1 MPALDFTEIAV
12 PTAGSGR
19 DVFELFARDVLDLLG
34 FKVLEGPDRGADGG
48 RDLLVEELRTGVGGE
63 TRVRWVVS
71 CKHKAHSGG
80 SVNPNDESDIQD
92 RLNTHQCAAFLGFYS
107 TVPSAGL
114 TGKLSGAVGKFEHQI
129 FDPER
134 IERALLGSAD
144 GVRLAKRYFPRSVTA
159 WQATSKGPA
168 RIFAEIADIKCDY
181 CDKSLVAPELHG
193 IVSIWHPYDDTR
205 VNSDR
210 TEHIYFACKGV
221 CDDRLRAPLRAERMI
236 DGWEDIPDLAIPTV
250 YLRWVMS
257 LLNELQGGKTYS
269 DQAFD
274 KMKDLLLNL
283 FPLVCRHP
291 SDQDTERV
299 RALVM
304 RLTES
309 ERMEL
314 QRQSSARNGRADS
327 ARRARLVLLLADG
340 FTWAEIRAKLDCPD
354 SYISRWSKRFE
365 AERLSGL
372 FARHAG
378 RERYK
383 VTEKVE
389 ARVLAWTT
397 KRKPADGST
406 QWSSR
411 KLAAELG
418 GDISHMTVAR
428 IWARHGLK
436 PHWLEGYI
444 ASNDPDFE
452 AKAADIIGLYLNPP
466 QHAAVFCVDEKT
478 AIQALD
484 RKDPVLPLSPGRAER
499 HGFEYFR
506 HGTLSL
512 YAAFNTKTG
521 EVLGKTAERHT
532 SAEFVAF
539 LTDLVANH
547 PARKEIHV
555 IADNLSAHK
564 TKRVDEFLAEHN
576 NVHLH
581 FTPTYS
587 SWLNQVELWFAK
599 IERDVI
605 ARGVFTSVPDLK
617 RKLMRYIRQYNKNAK
632 PVKWKYFD
640 PSRRITPDSIVT
652 VH

>member
-1 MPALDFTEIAV
+1 
-12 PTAGSGR
+12 
-19 DVFELFARDVLDLLG
+19 
-34 FKVLEGPDRGADGG
+34 
-48 RDLLVEELRTGVGGE
+48 
-63 TRVRWVVS
+63 
-71 CKHKAHSGG
+71 
-80 SVNPNDESDIQD
+80 
-92 RLNTHQCAAFLGFYS
+92 
-107 TVPSAGL
+107 
-114 TGKLSGAVGKFEHQI
+114 
-129 FDPER
+129 
-134 IERALLGSAD
+134 
-144 GVRLAKRYFPRSVTA
+144 
-159 WQATSKGPA
+159 
-168 RIFAEIADIKCDY
+168 
-181 CDKSLVAPELHG
+181 
-193 IVSIWHPYDDTR
+193 
-205 VNSDR
+205 
-210 TEHIYFACKGV
+210 
-221 CDDRLRAPLRAERMI
+221 
-236 DGWEDIPDLAIPTV
+236 
-250 YLRWVMS
+250 
-257 LLNELQGGKTYS
+257 
-269 DQAFD
+269 
-274 KMKDLLLNL
+274 
-283 FPLVCRHP
+283 
-291 SDQDTERV
+291 
-299 RALVM
+299 M
-304 RLTES
+304 RLTEN

-314 QRQSSARNGRADS
+314 QRQANARTGRADS
-327 ARRARLVLLLADG
+327 ARRARLVLLLAEG

-354 SYISRWSKRFE
+354 SYINRWSKRFE

-383 VTEKVE
+383 VTERVE

-406 QWSSR
+406 HWSSR

-418 GDISHMTVAR
+418 GGISHMTVAR
-428 IWARHGLK
+428 IWAKHGLK
-436 PHWLEGYI
+436 PHRLEGYI

-452 AKAADIIGLYLNPP
+452 AKAADVIGLYLNPP

-539 LTDLVANH
+539 LTDLVANQ
-547 PARKEIHV
+547 PRGKEIHV

-564 TKRVDEFLAEHN
+564 TERVREFLSAHP
-576 NVHLH
+576 NVQMH

-605 ARGVFTSVPDLK
+605 ARGVFTSVPDLR
-617 RKLMRYIRQYNKNAK
+617 RKLMRYIRQYNKDAK

-640 PSRRITPDSIVT
+640 PSRRITTDSVVT

>member
-1 MPALDFTEIAV
+1 M
-12 PTAGSGR
+12 
-19 DVFELFARDVLDLLG
+19 ELT
-34 FKVLEGPDRGADGG
+34 K
-48 RDLLVEELRTGVGGE
+48 
-63 TRVRWVVS
+63 
-71 CKHKAHSGG
+71 
-80 SVNPNDESDIQD
+80 
-92 RLNTHQCAAFLGFYS
+92 
-107 TVPSAGL
+107 
-114 TGKLSGAVGKFEHQI
+114 
-129 FDPER
+129 
-134 IERALLGSAD
+134 
-144 GVRLAKRYFPRSVTA
+144 
-159 WQATSKGPA
+159 
-168 RIFAEIADIKCDY
+168 
-181 CDKSLVAPELHG
+181 
-193 IVSIWHPYDDTR
+193 
-205 VNSDR
+205 
-210 TEHIYFACKGV
+210 
-221 CDDRLRAPLRAERMI
+221 
-236 DGWEDIPDLAIPTV
+236 
-250 YLRWVMS
+250 
-257 LLNELQGGKTYS
+257 
-269 DQAFD
+269 
-274 KMKDLLLNL
+274 
-283 FPLVCRHP
+283 
-291 SDQDTERV
+291 
-299 RALVM
+299 
-304 RLTES
+304 S

-314 QRQSSARNGRADS
+314 QRQASARNGRADS
-327 ARRARLVLLLADG
+327 ARRARLVLLLAAG
-340 FTWAEIRAKLDCPD
+340 CTWAEIRTRLDCPD
-354 SYISRWSKRFE
+354 TYINRWSKRFE
-365 AERLSGL
+365 AERLAGL

-378 RERYK
+378 RPRYK
-383 VTEKVE
+383 VTARLE

-397 KRKPADGST
+397 KRKPADGT
-406 QWSSR
+406 THWSSR

-418 GDISHMTVAR
+418 GGVSHMTVAR
-428 IWARHGLK
+428 IWAKHGLK
-436 PHWLEGYI
+436 PHRLEGYI

-452 AKAADIIGLYLNPP
+452 TKAAEVIGLYLNPP

-539 LTDLVANH
+539 LTDIVVNQPRGKH
-547 PARKEIHV
+547 IHV

-564 TKRVDEFLAEHN
+564 TKRVDEFLTEHP

-617 RKLMRYIRQYNKNAK
+617 RKLMRYIRHYNKNAK

-640 PSRRITPDSIVT
+640 PARRITTDSIVT

>member
-1 MPALDFTEIAV
+1 MSA
-12 PTAGSGR
+12 
-19 DVFELFARDVLDLLG
+19 
-34 FKVLEGPDRGADGG
+34 EG
-48 RDLLVEELRTGVGGE
+48 VM
-63 TRVRWVVS
+63 
-71 CKHKAHSGG
+71 K
-80 SVNPNDESDIQD
+80 
-92 RLNTHQCAAFLGFYS
+92 
-107 TVPSAGL
+107 L
-114 TGKLSGAVGKFEHQI
+114 T
-129 FDPER
+129 
-134 IERALLGSAD
+134 
-144 GVRLAKRYFPRSVTA
+144 
-159 WQATSKGPA
+159 
-168 RIFAEIADIKCDY
+168 
-181 CDKSLVAPELHG
+181 KS
-193 IVSIWHPYDDTR
+193 
-205 VNSDR
+205 
-210 TEHIYFACKGV
+210 
-221 CDDRLRAPLRAERMI
+221 
-236 DGWEDIPDLAIPTV
+236 
-250 YLRWVMS
+250 
-257 LLNELQGGKTYS
+257 
-269 DQAFD
+269 
-274 KMKDLLLNL
+274 
-283 FPLVCRHP
+283 
-291 SDQDTERV
+291 ERV
-299 RALVM
+299 
-304 RLTES
+304 
-309 ERMEL
+309 EL
-314 QRQSSARNGRADS
+314 QRQTSARNGRADS

-340 FTWAEIRAKLDCPD
+340 LTWAEIRPKLDCGD
-354 SYISRWSKRFE
+354 SYISRWSTRFE
-365 AERLSGL
+365 AERLAGL

-383 VTEKVE
+383 VSERLE

-406 QWSSR
+406 HWSSR

-418 GDISHMTVAR
+418 GDISHMTVTR
-428 IWARHGLK
+428 IWAKHGLK
-436 PHWLEGYI
+436 PHRLEGYI

-452 AKAADIIGLYLNPP
+452 TKAADVIGLYLNPP

-521 EVLGKTAERHT
+521 ELLGKTASRHT

-539 LTDLVANH
+539 LTDLVANQ
-547 PARKEIHV
+547 PRGKEIHV

-564 TKRVDEFLAEHN
+564 TKRVDEFLAAHPS
-576 NVHLH
+576 VHLH

-617 RKLMRYIRQYNKNAK
+617 RKLMRYIRQYNKQAK

-640 PSRRITPDSIVT
+640 TAHRITPASSVT